1 MTSTS
6 SSQVPSAVS
15 LLKPIEVEGR
25 TFVPE
30 PPNEEE
36 KIKIWNSQVLI
47 PFSIGD
53 KLHAYLGPYQTTFPR
68 NASAFFPSPL
78 PDEKILAFRDSYNL
92 SFLGDPP
99 RAFRSSPPVKTNPY
113 IEWLNKVEK
122 VKGDFW
128 KTLGIFDIIQLS
140 RSKIV
145 YHPAM
150 LASSFFFWERS
161 TNTFHTPQGMIT
173 PTLLDV
179 AAIAGLRPTGSS
191 FTFDRPVKKE
201 IKLDYNH
208 LTYKSFIL
216 RNHDKTSANVSDSEH
231 VAFLLFWL
239 SAFFLCSKS
248 LQVPQKFVLLAQLL
262 HEGTDV
268 CLGKVL
274 LGELYLSLSQAITS
288 LQKPSGAEKNILFAG
303 PLWFL
308 QLWLNA
314 IFETKLSTPSP
325 QNVSTSIAAFRLNC
339 LTPSKDK
346 VDPETTFREFF
357 TAFMEMTSFTPDLA
371 PFAAP
376 TTGPKWL
383 VRPFPC
389 ESPGEQ
395 LESISIWREFFRPQV
410 LPLGFKKSEVNV
422 LGYQPQLV
430 ARQFGLC
437 QIVPIP
443 LFSKKDAIC
452 NEGFCDKDVDSFY
465 EALNYYDKKT
475 SALRLEPLSF
485 EPSFY
490 CTKEFEVWWSTYY
503 KSIQTTLG
511 VCIGK
516 MTEALQSVQKK
527 ATKKTRA
534 EPIPKVPCKEDE
546 GSDNST
552 GIPVQQKNVPKA
564 RKRGSQSSTSDARKK
579 IRISSEKD
587 DSERTLVDP
596 IPEDENISSK
606 TVDPDEAAQDNANS
620 KASDINEENP
630 PISSAKKR
638 AGAEPNQ
645 EEQQAETDQEDSGS
659 SQSESSGASSPTKTQ
674 QEQDNSSKP
683 KPPPQVIHLSSNSSD
698 SSSSD
703 CQSLDDFLNFQPL
716 RIQYPSGRI
725 VSYVSSDNE
734 SFTQDLGASAEKSDT
749 DEDRQPIPSPIAK
762 VSKTQEK
769 ALEVSSPVAGKKSP
783 QSIPI
788 EDFDA
793 LAMDDPVL
801 ALEQLISGQV
811 SLSTSRSQE
820 SSMQNEG
827 TSTLNTA
834 TTMINKLRSLT
845 FEQDLFSALN
855 SNPNLG
861 REIKQ
866 LIADLGNEDLTDQQ
880 EKGIQELQE
889 FLDESL
895 STLDQAKLVGQ
906 DLASKFTEC
915 TQAAESFD
923 QAKTEVDS
931 IKLLE
936 EADSMQLNEILK
948 QIAELQQ
955 QEKSL
960 KANLAK
966 FKKQKT
972 EVAAKAISHVKD
984 KNRLEGEISEL
995 QNKKAK
1001 VDKRLKKLKGRY
1013 APMKATPP
1021 F

>member
-674 QEQDNSSKP
+674 QEQDNSSQP

>member
-1 MTSTS
+1 M
-6 SSQVPSAVS
+6 
-15 LLKPIEVEGR
+15 
-25 TFVPE
+25 
-30 PPNEEE
+30 
-36 KIKIWNSQVLI
+36 
-47 PFSIGD
+47 
-53 KLHAYLGPYQTTFPR
+53 
-68 NASAFFPSPL
+68 
-78 PDEKILAFRDSYNL
+78 
-92 SFLGDPP
+92 
-99 RAFRSSPPVKTNPY
+99 
-113 IEWLNKVEK
+113 
-122 VKGDFW
+122 
-128 KTLGIFDIIQLS
+128 
-140 RSKIV
+140 
-145 YHPAM
+145 
-150 LASSFFFWERS
+150 
-161 TNTFHTPQGMIT
+161 
-173 PTLLDV
+173 
-179 AAIAGLRPTGSS
+179 
-191 FTFDRPVKKE
+191 
-201 IKLDYNH
+201 
-208 LTYKSFIL
+208 
-216 RNHDKTSANVSDSEH
+216 
-231 VAFLLFWL
+231 
-239 SAFFLCSKS
+239 
-248 LQVPQKFVLLAQLL
+248 
-262 HEGTDV
+262 
-268 CLGKVL
+268 
-274 LGELYLSLSQAITS
+274 
-288 LQKPSGAEKNILFAG
+288 
-303 PLWFL
+303 
-308 QLWLNA
+308 
-314 IFETKLSTPSP
+314 
-325 QNVSTSIAAFRLNC
+325 
-339 LTPSKDK
+339 
-346 VDPETTFREFF
+346 
-357 TAFMEMTSFTPDLA
+357 
-371 PFAAP
+371 
-376 TTGPKWL
+376 
-383 VRPFPC
+383 
-389 ESPGEQ
+389 
-395 LESISIWREFFRPQV
+395 
-410 LPLGFKKSEVNV
+410 
-422 LGYQPQLV
+422 
-430 ARQFGLC
+430 
-437 QIVPIP
+437 
-443 LFSKKDAIC
+443 
-452 NEGFCDKDVDSFY
+452 
-465 EALNYYDKKT
+465 
-475 SALRLEPLSF
+475 
-485 EPSFY
+485 
-490 CTKEFEVWWSTYY
+490 
-503 KSIQTTLG
+503 
-511 VCIGK
+511 
-516 MTEALQSVQKK
+516 
-527 ATKKTRA
+527 
-534 EPIPKVPCKEDE
+534 
-546 GSDNST
+546 
-552 GIPVQQKNVPKA
+552 
-564 RKRGSQSSTSDARKK
+564 
-579 IRISSEKD
+579 
-587 DSERTLVDP
+587 
-596 IPEDENISSK
+596 
-606 TVDPDEAAQDNANS
+606 
-620 KASDINEENP
+620 
-630 PISSAKKR
+630 
-638 AGAEPNQ
+638 
-645 EEQQAETDQEDSGS
+645 
-659 SQSESSGASSPTKTQ
+659 
-674 QEQDNSSKP
+674 
-683 KPPPQVIHLSSNSSD
+683 SSNSSD

-769 ALEVSSPVAGKKSP
+769 ALKVSSPVAGRKSP

>member
-674 QEQDNSSKP
+674 QEQVSIFRSTLFSW
-683 KPPPQVIHLSSNSSD
+683 LSLNPCTYLLH
-698 SSSSD
+698 SSSGK
-703 CQSLDDFLNFQPL
+703 FLETKA
-716 RIQYPSGRI
+716 PSSRPWCFGR
-725 VSYVSSDNE
+725 
-734 SFTQDLGASAEKSDT
+734 
-749 DEDRQPIPSPIAK
+749 K
-762 VSKTQEK
+762 V
-769 ALEVSSPVAGKKSP
+769 
-783 QSIPI
+783 
-788 EDFDA
+788 
-793 LAMDDPVL
+793 
-801 ALEQLISGQV
+801 
-811 SLSTSRSQE
+811 
-820 SSMQNEG
+820 
-827 TSTLNTA
+827 
-834 TTMINKLRSLT
+834 
-845 FEQDLFSALN
+845 
-855 SNPNLG
+855 
-861 REIKQ
+861 
-866 LIADLGNEDLTDQQ
+866 
-880 EKGIQELQE
+880 
-889 FLDESL
+889 
-895 STLDQAKLVGQ
+895 
-906 DLASKFTEC
+906 
-915 TQAAESFD
+915 
-923 QAKTEVDS
+923 
-931 IKLLE
+931 
-936 EADSMQLNEILK
+936 
-948 QIAELQQ
+948 
-955 QEKSL
+955 
-960 KANLAK
+960 
-966 FKKQKT
+966 
-972 EVAAKAISHVKD
+972 
-984 KNRLEGEISEL
+984 
-995 QNKKAK
+995 
-1001 VDKRLKKLKGRY
+1001 RY
-1013 APMKATPP
+1013 
-1021 F
+1021 

>member
-527 ATKKTRA
+527 ATKKTRGML
-534 EPIPKVPCKEDE
+534 IKE
-546 GSDNST
+546 
-552 GIPVQQKNVPKA
+552 I
-564 RKRGSQSSTSDARKK
+564 QSFQRFF
-579 IRISSEKD
+579 
-587 DSERTLVDP
+587 
-596 IPEDENISSK
+596 K
-606 TVDPDEAAQDNANS
+606 TVYLPGRLNLTLSEAAEVL
-620 KASDINEENP
+620 K
-630 PISSAKKR
+630 
-638 AGAEPNQ
+638 
-645 EEQQAETDQEDSGS
+645 
-659 SQSESSGASSPTKTQ
+659 
-674 QEQDNSSKP
+674 
-683 KPPPQVIHLSSNSSD
+683 
-698 SSSSD
+698 
-703 CQSLDDFLNFQPL
+703 
-716 RIQYPSGRI
+716 
-725 VSYVSSDNE
+725 
-734 SFTQDLGASAEKSDT
+734 EK
-749 DEDRQPIPSPIAK
+749 
-762 VSKTQEK
+762 V
-769 ALEVSSPVAGKKSP
+769 
-783 QSIPI
+783 
-788 EDFDA
+788 
-793 LAMDDPVL
+793 
-801 ALEQLISGQV
+801 
-811 SLSTSRSQE
+811 
-820 SSMQNEG
+820 
-827 TSTLNTA
+827 
-834 TTMINKLRSLT
+834 
-845 FEQDLFSALN
+845 
-855 SNPNLG
+855 
-861 REIKQ
+861 
-866 LIADLGNEDLTDQQ
+866 
-880 EKGIQELQE
+880 
-889 FLDESL
+889 
-895 STLDQAKLVGQ
+895 
-906 DLASKFTEC
+906 
-915 TQAAESFD
+915 
-923 QAKTEVDS
+923 
-931 IKLLE
+931 
-936 EADSMQLNEILK
+936 
-948 QIAELQQ
+948 
-955 QEKSL
+955 
-960 KANLAK
+960 
-966 FKKQKT
+966 
-972 EVAAKAISHVKD
+972 
-984 KNRLEGEISEL
+984 
-995 QNKKAK
+995 KAK
-1001 VDKRLKKLKGRY
+1001 VLKIKLF
-1013 APMKATPP
+1013 PP
-1021 F
+1021 FVDKYVYTLRHYCPKFPAFPTSDMALALPVIYPKWLDHFTYKCFIQSLLPLPKRVTSTKYFLHNYPGHIHVNSCHVQVLTQIHQG